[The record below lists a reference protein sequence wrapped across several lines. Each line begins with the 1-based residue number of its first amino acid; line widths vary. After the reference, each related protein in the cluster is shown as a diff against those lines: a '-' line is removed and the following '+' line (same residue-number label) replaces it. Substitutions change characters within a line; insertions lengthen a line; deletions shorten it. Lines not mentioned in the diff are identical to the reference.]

1 MAFLLELK
9 DRFNKFYNKYD
20 TYFVPVVKFLVALVA
35 FIILSVSIGD
45 NSKLGN
51 PLFAFVAAVV
61 CAFIPNGG
69 TILLL
74 SLFMLVHL
82 YSISAE
88 FALIAL
94 CVIII
99 MYLLYFRFTPK
110 SGYIVIITAA
120 LCMLKLPYLAIVSI
134 GLLSSWLACIPVS
147 FGVIIYYIIRTASQ
161 YESAIS
167 DVSLTDS
174 VEQISYLSQSLF
186 GDKGMVTLIV
196 AFAATIIITY
206 CIRRLKIDNSWVY
219 AIACASALEFIV
231 LVVGQIALGAKLNI
245 VLIVIGVLLGVVVA
259 YICKIVFFSLDYKR
273 TEYVQYEDDEYY
285 YYVKAVPKI
294 NVSAT
299 DVKVKHINAK
309 KTKETTNLDDIRSQ
323 IKSNQKNNQDDDE
336 DVVIYDDNER

>member
-20 TYFVPVVKFLVALVA
+20 SYFIPAVKFVVALVA
-35 FIILSVSIGD
+35 FIILNVSIGD

-51 PLFAFVAAVV
+51 PIFAFVAAIL

-94 CVIII
+94 GVIII

-110 SGYIVIITAA
+110 SGYILIITAI
-120 LCMLKLPYLAIVSI
+120 LCMLKMPYLAIVTI
-134 GLLSSWLACIPVS
+134 GLCSSWLACIPVS
-147 FGVIIYYIIRTASQ
+147 FGVVVYYIIKTASQ
-161 YESAIS
+161 YESAIA
-167 DVSLTDS
+167 DASLSDS
-174 VEQISYLSQSLF
+174 VEQISYLSSSLF
-186 GDKGMVTLIV
+186 GDKGMVTLLV
-196 AFAATIIITY
+196 AFIVTIIVVY
-206 CIRRLKIDNSWVY
+206 CIRRRKIDNSWLY
-219 AIACASALEFIV
+219 AIVVGSVIEFII
-231 LVVGQIALGAKLNI
+231 LVVGQVALSAKLNI
-245 VLIVIGVLLGVVVA
+245 VLIIVGVLVGVVAA

-294 NVSAT
+294 NVAAP
-299 DVKVKHINAK
+299 DVKVKQINAK

-323 IKSNQKNNQDDDE
+323 IRSNTKVNQDDD
-336 DVVIYDDNER
+336 DVIVHNNSDR

>member
-9 DRFNKFYNKYD
+9 DRFSKFYNKYD
-20 TYFVPVVKFLVALVA
+20 TYFVPAMKFVIALIA
-35 FIILSVSIGD
+35 FIILNLSIGGI
-45 NSKLGN
+45 SKLGN
-51 PLFAFVAAVV
+51 PIFAFLAAVV
-61 CAFIPNGG
+61 CAFLPNGG
-69 TILLL
+69 TIILL

-94 CVIII
+94 CVIAI

-110 SGYIVIITAA
+110 SGYIVILTAL
-120 LCMLKLPYLAIVSI
+120 LCSIKLPFVAIVSI
-134 GLLSSWLACIPVS
+134 GLCAGWLSCIPVS
-147 FGVIIYYIIRTASQ
+147 FGVIFYYIIKTASQ

-167 DVSLTDS
+167 ESSLTDS
-174 VEQISYLSQSLF
+174 VEQISYLSSSLF
-186 GDKGMVTLIV
+186 GDKGMVTLII
-196 AFAATIIITY
+196 AFVATIVVVY

-219 AIACASALEFIV
+219 AIGFGSLVEFII
-231 LVVGQIALGAKLNI
+231 LVVGQVALNAKLNI
-245 VLIVIGVLLGVVVA
+245 VFVIIGILLGVVVGLV
-259 YICKIVFFSLDYKR
+259 CKIVFFSLDYKR

-299 DVKVKHINAK
+299 DVKVKQINAK

-323 IKSNQKNNQDDDE
+323 VKSRTAQDDLE
-336 DVVIYDDNER
+336 DDDIVIFDDKNR